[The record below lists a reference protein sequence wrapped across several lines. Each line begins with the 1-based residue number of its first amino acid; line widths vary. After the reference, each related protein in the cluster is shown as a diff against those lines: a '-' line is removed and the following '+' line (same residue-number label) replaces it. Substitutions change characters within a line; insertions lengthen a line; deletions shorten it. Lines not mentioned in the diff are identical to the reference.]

1 MGQPVFASG
10 KKIGFG
16 LGIFWIFKSSQ
27 KILTSFA
34 MLFVP
39 IQKEKKKI
47 LFIFAFTQ
55 DISFF
60 VLSNYNLII
69 FKWFGCRI
77 KLIEK
82 YCRWWRDNTIDLWN
96 NFEEEID
103 KHDEVDTELMEEI
116 CCKTHG
122 TLVNI
127 DVKESEF
134 NFDQFCDWWMYVF
147 EQSKL

>member
-1 MGQPVFASG
+1 MVNSFLLRVKKWGSGWVFFGFSSRVRKFWPILPCYLFPS
-10 KKIGFG
+10 KK
-16 LGIFWIFKSSQ
+16 
-27 KILTSFA
+27 
-34 MLFVP
+34 
-39 IQKEKKKI
+39 KKKI

-103 KHDEVDTELMEEI
+103 KHDEVDTELMEEL
-116 CCKTHG
+116 CCKTNG

-127 DVKESEF
+127 NVKESEF